1 MSFFPAIRL
10 VLQRANIIQS
20 FFISQIEK
28 ELADPDLQRL
38 EGPSGRSKD
47 TSVAP
52 STAAETPQPASGA
65 PPTRIKLVSNNSN
78 GAANSSS
85 GNPSDRD

>member
-1 MSFFPAIRL
+1 MLS
-10 VLQRANIIQS
+10 VTQRANKRQS

-38 EGPSGRSKD
+38 EDPSGRSKD

-52 STAAETPQPASGA
+52 STAAETPQPASSA

-78 GAANSSS
+78 GAANGGS